1 MLRLNQNG
9 KNQFNIVDDDG
20 RMVSGTKEELNGL
33 YQQLIKVKGV
43 IPKKKENTHIVILE
57 NEWNG
62 DGEKVQMKLSDSA
75 YRLLCYLQALDRSI
89 DKRLIRILQFCS
101 WFFYIKNVLY
111 IYFILLLG
119 EGKIEQ
125 R

>member
-33 YQQLIKVKGV
+33 YQQLIKIKGV
-43 IPKKKENTHIVILE
+43 LPQEKENTHIVILE

-62 DGEKVQMKLSDSA
+62 NSEKVQMKLSDSA
-75 YRLLCYLQALDRSI
+75 YRLLCYLHEEGWLCSD
-89 DKRLIRILQFCS
+89 DIRFTEIS
-101 WFFYIKNVLY
+101 KNFERFV
-111 IYFILLLG
+111 
-119 EGKIEQ
+119 
-125 R
+125 

>member
-1 MLRLNQNG
+1 MLGLNQNG

-43 IPKKKENTHIVILE
+43 LPQEKENTHIVILE
-57 NEWNG
+57 NDWNG

-75 YRLLCYLQALDRSI
+75 YRLLCYLHEEGWLYSD
-89 DKRLIRILQFCS
+89 DIRFTEVS
-101 WFFYIKNVLY
+101 KNFERFV
-111 IYFILLLG
+111 
-119 EGKIEQ
+119 
-125 R
+125 